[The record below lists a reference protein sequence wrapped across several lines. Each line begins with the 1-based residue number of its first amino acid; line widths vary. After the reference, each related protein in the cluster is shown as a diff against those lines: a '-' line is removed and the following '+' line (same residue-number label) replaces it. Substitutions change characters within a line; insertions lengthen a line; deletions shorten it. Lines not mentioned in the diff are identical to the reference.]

1 MTADPR
7 LDYADLRDL
16 CESYARAAGSLA
28 KAGRIAARAGAAL
41 AELTKSS
48 PTDLVTEFDRAA
60 EQLIVEAIRRDRP
73 DDAIIG
79 EEGAEHAGS
88 SGFAWHVDPID
99 GTTNFV
105 YDLPTWA
112 CSIGVTH
119 DGVGVAGAV
128 FAPMVD
134 ELYAA
139 AAGHGATLNSVPI
152 RASALTDPALALIA
166 TGFAYQ
172 PDTRVAQ
179 ARQVLGL
186 AGHVRDFRRFG
197 AASYDLCM
205 VACGRVDAYYEQGL
219 NSWDIAAGE
228 LICREAGAVTSDWS
242 SGPVRPAEV
251 LAAAPG
257 IHAEFLTLLRRAAVG
272 TV

>member
-1 MTADPR
+1 MTVPPSP
-7 LDYADLRDL
+7 DYAHLRDL
-16 CESYARAAGSLA
+16 CASYARAAGRLA
-28 KAGRIAARAGAAL
+28 KAGRDAARQGAAL
-41 AELTKSS
+41 GELTKSS
-48 PTDLVTEFDRAA
+48 PTDLVTEFDRAS
-60 EQLIVEAIRRDRP
+60 EQLIVEAILRDRP
-73 DDAIIG
+73 DDAIVG
-79 EEGAEHAGS
+79 EEGADHPGG
-88 SGFAWHVDPID
+88 SGFAWHIDPID

-112 CSIGVTH
+112 CSVGVVF
-119 DGVGVAGAV
+119 DGTGVAGAV
-128 FAPMVD
+128 YAPMVD

-139 AAGHGATLNSVPI
+139 AAGCGATLNSVPI
-152 RASALTDPALALIA
+152 RASAQTDPALALIA

-179 ARQVLGL
+179 ARQLLGL
-186 AGHVRDFRRFG
+186 AAHVRDFRRFG

-219 NSWDIAAGE
+219 HSWDMVAGD

-242 SGPVRPAEV
+242 GEPVRPAEM

-257 IHAEFLTLLRRAAVG
+257 LHAEFLALLRRAADG

>member
-1 MTADPR
+1 MTSFLPP
-7 LDYADLRDL
+7 DYAELRDL
-16 CESYARAAGSLA
+16 CESYVRAAGSLA
-28 KAGRIAARAGAAL
+28 KAGRVAAREGDAL

-60 EQLIVEAIRRDRP
+60 ERLIVEAIRRDRP
-73 DDAIIG
+73 DDTIIG
-79 EEGAEHAGS
+79 EEGADHTGGS
-88 SGFAWHVDPID
+88 GLAWHVDPID

-112 CSIGVTH
+112 CSVGVVH

-128 FAPMVD
+128 YAPMVD

-139 AAGHGATLNSVPI
+139 AAGHGATLNSIPI
-152 RASALTDPALALIA
+152 RVSALTNPALALIA

-179 ARQVLGL
+179 ARQMLGL
-186 AGHVRDFRRFG
+186 AAHVRDFRRFG
-197 AASYDLCM
+197 AASYDLCL
-205 VACGRVDAYYEQGL
+205 VACGRVDAYYEQNL
-219 NSWDIAAGE
+219 NSWDMVAGE
-228 LICREAGAVTSDWS
+228 VICREAGAVTSDWS
-242 SGPVRPAEV
+242 GGPVRPAEL

-257 IHAEFLTLLRRAAVG
+257 IHSEFLTLLQRAAAG

>member
-1 MTADPR
+1 MADTPI
-7 LDYADLRDL
+7 DYAELRDL
-16 CESYARAAGSLA
+16 CERYARAAGSQA
-28 KAGRIAARAGAAL
+28 KAGRIAARNGAAL
-41 AELTKSS
+41 ADFTKSS

-60 EQLIVEAIRRDRP
+60 ERLIVDAIRHDRP

-79 EEGAEHAGS
+79 EEGAHHAGS
-88 SGFAWHVDPID
+88 SGLAWHVDPID

-112 CSIGVTH
+112 CSVGVVH

-128 FAPMVD
+128 YAPMVD

-152 RASALTDPALALIA
+152 GASALTDPALALIA

-172 PDTRVAQ
+172 PATRVAQ
-179 ARQVLGL
+179 ARQMLGL
-186 AGHVRDFRRFG
+186 ADQVRDFRRFG

-219 NSWDIAAGE
+219 NTWDMVAGE
-228 LICREAGAVTSDWS
+228 LICREAGAVTSDWAG
-242 SGPVRPAEV
+242 GPVRPAEV

-257 IHAEFLTLLRRAAVG
+257 IHAEFLTLLRRAADM
-272 TV
+272 TA